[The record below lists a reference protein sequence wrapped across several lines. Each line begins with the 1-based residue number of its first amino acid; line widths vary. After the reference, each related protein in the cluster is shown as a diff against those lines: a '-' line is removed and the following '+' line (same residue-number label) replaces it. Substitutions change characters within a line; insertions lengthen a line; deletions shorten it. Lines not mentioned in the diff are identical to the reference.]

1 MKVFAAINDAEVIKL
16 FYEKTGIKLNYL
28 ISYFYLDGQ
37 AYRMTHEYRDMIN
50 ELYLDS
56 GAFSVAGG
64 RSKITVTEYCKY
76 LKLYGE
82 QFTQYFN
89 LDDRFDDPAH
99 NQWNQEYLEKKLTGD
114 VKKPIPVVHDTE
126 DPFAEFRQ
134 YVDSGHDY
142 IAIGS
147 TIDVPDETMVRIR
160 GTFPDVKIHLFGKIA
175 VKKLEKLYYYSAD
188 ATTWADA
195 AAVGDVLYW
204 DPDENS
210 FHKIYMGSTERK
222 DSDSDHYKKFSKKE
236 KFDDFIRGKF
246 DYEYSD
252 LLKKSGNYARHIVN
266 LYYYHKLED
275 YITSLESS

>member
-1 MKVFAAINDAEVIKL
+1 MKVFAAVNDAEVIRI
-16 FYEKTGIKLNYL
+16 FYEKTGMKLNYL

-37 AYRMTHEYRDMIN
+37 AYRMAHEYRHMIN

-126 DPFAEFRQ
+126 DPFAEFSQ

-160 GTFPDVKIHLFGKIA
+160 ETFPDVKIHLFGKIA
-175 VKKLEKLYYYSAD
+175 VKNLKSSIITPRIQRHGQMLLLSVMFYIGTLTKIHSTRFIWAAPNEKILIPIITKNFQKKKNLMISLGTNLISNT
-188 ATTWADA
+188 ATC
-195 AAVGDVLYW
+195 
-204 DPDENS
+204 
-210 FHKIYMGSTERK
+210 
-222 DSDSDHYKKFSKKE
+222 
-236 KFDDFIRGKF
+236 
-246 DYEYSD
+246 
-252 LLKKSGNYARHIVN
+252 
-266 LYYYHKLED
+266 
-275 YITSLESS
+275 